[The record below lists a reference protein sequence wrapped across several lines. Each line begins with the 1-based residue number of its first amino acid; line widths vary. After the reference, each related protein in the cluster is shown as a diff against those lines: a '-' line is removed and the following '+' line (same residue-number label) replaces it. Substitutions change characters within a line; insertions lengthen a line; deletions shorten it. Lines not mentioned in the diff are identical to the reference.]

1 MHTNREGK
9 EREKRKVKSGLHTY
23 HSTKYNKWKI
33 TQDVQNEKYINWNKI
48 RAVHRKVEQI
58 RKNNTKLQK
67 KKEEARHGGNTTE
80 PPTKNYNLFFYIL
93 IHLM

>member
-67 KKEEARHGGNTTE
+67 KEEARHGGNTTE